1 MLNKF
6 GKVLK
11 DYLDIPV
18 LPQHVQDGTVRS
30 LEIDLAHRTLVVEV
44 EFAELVQR
52 EMLFRMEQELVKSL
66 LRVGNARIA
75 PRFSQERLTMDY
87 YPDLVQELKRRDASL
102 NGFLKDSQAVLE
114 GKALTIT
121 LSHGGYEALSSR
133 HIDRE
138 LAKLIQE
145 EFDCSVEVTF
155 GGTLTIESDS
165 SEYIEKRKIEEEK
178 IRRQS
183 LVDDVEA
190 YEERMERQGV
200 VRTTQVRD
208 KNHLLPTYIPET
220 VRELYGRST
229 KAKPLPI
236 QKVTPDAGSVT
247 IWGEIFALDLQTDSG

>member
-114 GKALTIT
+114 GKH
-121 LSHGGYEALSSR
+121 S
-133 HIDRE
+133 
-138 LAKLIQE
+138 
-145 EFDCSVEVTF
+145 
-155 GGTLTIESDS
+155 
-165 SEYIEKRKIEEEK
+165 
-178 IRRQS
+178 
-183 LVDDVEA
+183 
-190 YEERMERQGV
+190 
-200 VRTTQVRD
+200 
-208 KNHLLPTYIPET
+208 
-220 VRELYGRST
+220 
-229 KAKPLPI
+229 PLP
-236 QKVTPDAGSVT
+236 SVT
-247 IWGEIFALDLQTDSG
+247 AVMKRCPPAILIGS